1 MGQWCN
7 SSTIKKGEP
16 GNAAAQHHIQITP
29 PWCSDIRDSPI
40 YPLVLPFV
48 FSPPVPISNLCLKAL
63 KKIYKLHHLAPLCC
77 TNHLKT
83 IGAPSLWWIC
93 GVHMYVQLSLFL
105 ATCWQHPNLF
115 VTNNYVYITGK
126 LHASLGHLASKRFLW
141 SSQNAGKPGLL
152 FFFWLLETL
161 WKRRAKK
168 LTSKLTLTPPPI
180 FSSLPMINDW
190 CFKGFYLLSD
200 WNPRWPSDVWRELK
214 LCTLFLAPDVVAH
227 WMDPA
232 ENEFIYEC
240 IYLSKSKISTKMST
254 ILTRQDDANIASS
267 STAHCCCH
275 QPQMQHY
282 PRSLNPLQ
290 DVFTLRRGNLEQITF
305 SAFWFLHFS

>member
-1 MGQWCN
+1 MLLLD
-7 SSTIKKGEP
+7 T
-16 GNAAAQHHIQITP
+16 
-29 PWCSDIRDSPI
+29 
-40 YPLVLPFV
+40 
-48 FSPPVPISNLCLKAL
+48 
-63 KKIYKLHHLAPLCC
+63 
-77 TNHLKT
+77 
-83 IGAPSLWWIC
+83 
-93 GVHMYVQLSLFL
+93 
-105 ATCWQHPNLF
+105 
-115 VTNNYVYITGK
+115 
-126 LHASLGHLASKRFLW
+126 KRFPW

-152 FFFWLLETL
+152 FFFLTTWNTL
-161 WKRRAKK
+161 KK
-168 LTSKLTLTPPPI
+168 ESKEANFQANLDPPPPI

-190 CFKGFYLLSD
+190 WFKVFYLLSY

-214 LCTLFLAPDVVAH
+214 LCTLFLTPDVVAH

-232 ENEFIYEC
+232 ENELIYEC
-240 IYLSKSKISTKMST
+240 IYLSKSKISTKIST

-282 PRSLNPLQ
+282 PRSLNPLE